1 MEGSVAFRENKTRRT
16 RRKRDEREDRLG
28 LGRWERS
35 CREGM
40 T

>member
-28 LGRWERS
+28 LGRWGRS